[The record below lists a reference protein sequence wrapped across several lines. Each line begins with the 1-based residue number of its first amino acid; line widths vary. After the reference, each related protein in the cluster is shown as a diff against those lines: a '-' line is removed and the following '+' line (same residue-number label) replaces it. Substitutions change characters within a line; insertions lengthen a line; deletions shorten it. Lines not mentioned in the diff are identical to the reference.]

1 MVGAVGG
8 AGGVSGMG
16 EIGGVSGVG
25 ESYEVVEW
33 TYIKHQISC
42 PALSI
47 SPSPTSPTLPCTY
60 PAPHLLPTSPISL
73 TLHLTHYYLKVK
85 S

>member
-16 EIGGVSGVG
+16 EIGGVG

-47 SPSPTSPTLPCTY
+47 SPSPTSPTLLCTS
-60 PAPHLLPTSPISL
+60 PATYLLPTSSISL